1 MNLSYFH
8 APNYVNV
15 NKKKNMDI
23 NVHIMDIFNRI
34 IKLKIK
40 LNEYI
45 NVYTS

>member
-15 NKKKNMDI
+15 NKKNMDI